1 MPGLLTHMTADFD
14 RRLKLRR
21 QMLDRLGIVPKQD
34 LGTALIEASR
44 DTLRCCTECRTTEAC
59 EVWFDRGAPGEPVFC
74 SGQPAFSRLSDA
86 INPKTRVAREEAR
99 SADQDPVRER
109 RASR

>member
-1 MPGLLTHMTADFD
+1 MSGLLTHMTADFD

-21 QMLDRLGIVPKQD
+21 QMLHRMGIVPKQD

-86 INPKTRVAREEAR
+86 INPETRVAREEAR
-99 SADQDPVRER
+99 SGGQAPARER

>member
-1 MPGLLTHMTADFD
+1 MTGLLTHMTTDFD

-21 QMLDRLGIVPKQD
+21 QMLDRMGIVPKQD
-34 LGTALIEASR
+34 LGTTLIEASR

-59 EVWFDRGAPGEPVFC
+59 EVWFDRGAPGDPGFC
-74 SGQPAFSRLSDA
+74 GGQRAFDRLSDA
-86 INPKTRVAREEAR
+86 INPDIRAAREEAR
-99 SADQDPVRER
+99 SEDQAPRRER

>member
-21 QMLDRLGIVPKQD
+21 QMLDHMGIVPKQD
-34 LGTALIEASR
+34 LGTSLIEASR

-59 EVWFDRGAPGEPVFC
+59 EVWFDRGAPGEPTFC
-74 SGQPAFSRLSDA
+74 GGQSAFSRLSDA
-86 INPKTRVAREEAR
+86 INPEIRAAREEVR
-99 SADQDPVRER
+99 SADQAPARER
-109 RASR
+109 RAAQ